1 MPDILVIKDV
11 PADQVDDK
19 VTKFK
24 RLGATKVEKTAQTSG
39 KFTLK
44 VTFPD

>member
-19 VTKFK
+19 VRKFK
-24 RLGATKVEKTAQTSG
+24 RLGATDVEKTAQTG
-39 KFTLK
+39 GTFTLR